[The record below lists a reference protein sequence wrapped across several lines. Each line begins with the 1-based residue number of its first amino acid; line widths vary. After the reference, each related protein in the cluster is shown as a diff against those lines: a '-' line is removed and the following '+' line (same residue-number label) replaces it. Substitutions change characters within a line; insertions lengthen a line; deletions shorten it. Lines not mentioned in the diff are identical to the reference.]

1 MCLLSLGAGEDMKR
15 IGSLLLAG
23 TVAFAAFG
31 TAAAQD
37 KPTAKII
44 VPFAAGGPNDVVARL
59 AAKGLTE
66 VLGQNIIVDNKPG
79 ATGVIGTQFVADAAP
94 DGLTMLLASSS
105 SMSTGPLLMP
115 SVKFDPVKDFIPVNL
130 IALDENILVVHPSV
144 AAKTTQE
151 LIDYAK
157 AHPNDLNYSTSG
169 IGSSYHLGTQLFSSR
184 AGIEMTHVPYKG
196 TAPAVLDLLAGRVQ
210 VQFQAVS
217 QARGNIEMGKVR
229 PLAIASPKRHPA
241 FPNIPTIAESANLP
255 DFSFM
260 TWMGL
265 FFPAGTPE
273 AEVERMRNALHK
285 AMQLPEI
292 KKRITDLGMQPT
304 SQSPD
309 AIAAQIQGDLA
320 RWGKVIKDGNIVLQ

>member
-1 MCLLSLGAGEDMKR
+1 MKR
-15 IGSLLLAG
+15 FGTLLLAG
-23 TVAFAAFG
+23 AVAFAAFG
-31 TAAAQD
+31 ASAQER
-37 KPTAKII
+37 PTARIV

-79 ATGVIGTQFVADAAP
+79 ATGAIGTQFVADSAP

-115 SVKFDPVKDFIPVNL
+115 SVRFDPVKDFIPVDL

-144 AAKTTQE
+144 EVKTTQE

-217 QARGNIEMGKVR
+217 QARGNIESGKVR

-241 FPNIPTIAESANLP
+241 FPDIPTIAESANLP
-255 DFSFM
+255 GFSFM

-273 AEVERMRNALHK
+273 AEVERMRTALHK
-285 AMQLPEI
+285 AMQIPEL

-304 SQSPD
+304 SESPE
-309 AIAAQIQGDLA
+309 AIAAQIEGDLA
-320 RWGKVIKDGNIVLQ
+320 RWGEVIKAGNISLQ